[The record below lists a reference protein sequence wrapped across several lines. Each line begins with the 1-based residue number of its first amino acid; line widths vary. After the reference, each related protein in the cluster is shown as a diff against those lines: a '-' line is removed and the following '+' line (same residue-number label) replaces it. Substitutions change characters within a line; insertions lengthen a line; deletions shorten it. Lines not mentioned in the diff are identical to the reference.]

1 MPCLKEI
8 NQKNK
13 TEKQIKMIKK
23 IIFTLCVISWSGLV
37 KAQQDSSYHPISDS
51 LKIEIVD
58 TIRIGNMIIVN
69 DKNKSSTKSGTYQMG
84 NGVVKININ
93 STDKKMPIATR
104 VTKNVSSSGKGI
116 TIYSSVGTNVNVDK
130 DTIVNI
136 TKDTVQ
142 VGRIQIINKDE
153 ATYNKDLG
161 SLLDGDFK
169 KTKITFNRRPKQL
182 KNITT
187 NWWIFDLGFANYQDN
202 TLNKTAPIGNLPN
215 SSYLKL
221 NNEKSSN
228 VNIWIVQQKVN
239 LYQHYL
245 NLKYGVGIE
254 MYNFRF
260 EQPISF
266 RNDPNN
272 AVYMDNVK
280 FSKDKLFVEYL
291 SVPIQLNFQSNPNND
306 KSFYAS
312 IGISPG
318 YLIQSHTKQIS
329 EERGKKKV
337 NGNFNLNNYKMAT
350 IGELGIGSVRL
361 YGSYNMTNL
370 FDKNYTNLDLIPFA
384 IGLRFSKF

>member
-1 MPCLKEI
+1 M
-8 NQKNK
+8 
-13 TEKQIKMIKK
+13 KK
-23 IIFTLCVISWSGLV
+23 IIFTLFVFSLCLLA
-37 KAQQDSSYHPISDS
+37 KAQKDSAQQIKIDT
-51 LKIEIVD
+51 LKKEVPD
-58 TIRIGNMIIVN
+58 TIRIGNMIIVSN
-69 DKNKSSTKSGTYQMG
+69 KNIVTDKNKTGSYEMG
-84 NGVVKININ
+84 HGLVKINLN
-93 STDKKMPIATR
+93 GNDKGYRRATR
-104 VTKNVSSSGKGI
+104 LAIRKKSDNRNSSLYVKSF
-116 TIYSSVGTNVNVDK
+116 K
-130 DTIVNI
+130 DTLVTI

-142 VGRIQIINKDE
+142 VGRLQIINKEE
-153 ATYNKDLG
+153 AEYNKDLG

-169 KTKITFNRRPKQL
+169 KTKIAFNRRSKQL

-202 TLNKTAPIGNLPN
+202 TQNKTAPIGNLPN

-266 RNDPNN
+266 RKDPSN
-272 AVYMDNVK
+272 AVYIDNIK

-291 SVPIQLNFQSNPNND
+291 SVPIQFNFQSNPSND

-337 NGNFNLNNYKMAT
+337 NGNFNLSNYKMAT

-384 IGLRFSKF
+384 IGVRFSKF

>member
-1 MPCLKEI
+1 M
-8 NQKNK
+8 
-13 TEKQIKMIKK
+13 KK
-23 IIFTLCVISWSGLV
+23 IIFTLCVISWSGLAN
-37 KAQQDSSYHPISDS
+37 AQQDSSYHPISDS
-51 LKIEIVD
+51 LKIKVVD
-58 TIRIGNMIIVN
+58 TIRIGNMIIVSDKN
-69 DKNKSSTKSGTYQMG
+69 IITDKNKTGSYEMG
-84 NGVVKININ
+84 HGLVKINLN
-93 STDKKMPIATR
+93 GKDKGYRRATR
-104 VTKNVSSSGKGI
+104 VAIKEKSDNRNASLYVKSF
-116 TIYSSVGTNVNVDK
+116 K
-130 DTIVNI
+130 DTLLTIHN
-136 TKDTVQ
+136 DTVQ
-142 VGRIQIINKDE
+142 LGRLQIINKDE
-153 ATYNKDLG
+153 AEYNKDLG

-169 KTKITFNRRPKQL
+169 KTKITFNRTPKQL

-187 NWWIFDLGFANYQDN
+187 NWWIFDLGFANFQDN
-202 TLNKTAPIGNLPN
+202 TQNKTAPIGNLPN

-221 NNEKSSN
+221 NNAKSSN

-266 RNDPNN
+266 RNDPGN
-272 AVYMDNVK
+272 AVYIDNVK

-337 NGNFNLNNYKMAT
+337 NGNFNLSNYKMAT

-361 YGSYNMTNL
+361 YGSCNMTNL
-370 FDKNYTNLDLIPFA
+370 FDKNYTNLDLMPFA